1 MRSAYHI
8 RALEVYR
15 LLQLKE
21 PLDIFLSHDWP
32 RGVAH
37 HGDKNQL
44 FRAKPFLK
52 EEVWLHPCDRLR

>member
-8 RALEVYR
+8 RALEVHR
-15 LLQLKE
+15 LMQLKE
-21 PLDIFLSHDWP
+21 PLDVFLSHDWP

-37 HGDKNQL
+37 HGDKHQL

-52 EEVWLHPCDRLR
+52 DEVWLPSGNR